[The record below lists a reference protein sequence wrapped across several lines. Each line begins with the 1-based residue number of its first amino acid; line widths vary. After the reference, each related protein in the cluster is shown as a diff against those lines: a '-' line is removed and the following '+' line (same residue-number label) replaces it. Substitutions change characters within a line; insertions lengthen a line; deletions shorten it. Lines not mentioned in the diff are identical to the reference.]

1 MIMSKLNPLH
11 TPEMIAQVISTTGE
25 YFDPKRGSGR
35 STALALHYISN
46 AIEHPLTRIIIKDH
60 IDSGEAHRRLAEIVK
75 MMIFKLGLK
84 HMYVWDQQGEGNR
97 VKFYV
102 SFGEPLNG

>member
-1 MIMSKLNPLH
+1 MSKLNPLH

-46 AIEHPLTRIIIKDH
+46 AIERPLTPIIIKDH
-60 IDSGEAHRRLAEIVK
+60 HDSVDADRQLAENVK
-75 MMIFKLGLK
+75 MMIFKLELK
-84 HMYVWDQQGEGNR
+84 HMYVWDQFREGDR

-102 SFGEPLNG
+102 SFGKSPNR

>member
-1 MIMSKLNPLH
+1 MSKLNPLH

-35 STALALHYISN
+35 STALALRYISN
-46 AIEHPLTRIIIKDH
+46 AIEHPLTPIIIKDH
-60 IDSGEAHRRLAEIVK
+60 HDSVQADRQLAEIVK
-75 MMIFKLGLK
+75 MMIFKLELK
-84 HMYVWDQQGEGNR
+84 HMYVWNQYHGGDR

-102 SFGEPLNG
+102 SFGKSPNR

>member
-1 MIMSKLNPLH
+1 MSKLNPLH
-11 TPEMIAQVISTTGE
+11 TPEMIMRMIAATGD

-46 AIEHPLTRIIIKDH
+46 AIEHPRAPIRIKDH
-60 IDSGEAHRRLAEIVK
+60 RDSCEADRKLAEIVK
-75 MMIFKLGLK
+75 MMILKLELK
-84 HMYVWDQQGEGNR
+84 HMYVWVQMHEGDR

-102 SFGEPLNG
+102 SFGESPNR

>member
-1 MIMSKLNPLH
+1 MSKLNPLH

-46 AIEHPLTRIIIKDH
+46 AIEHPRAPIRIKDH
-60 IDSGEAHRRLAEIVK
+60 HDSLEADRKLAESVK
-75 MMIFKLGLK
+75 KMILKLELK
-84 HMYVWDQQGEGNR
+84 HMYVWDEYENAL
-97 VKFYV
+97 KFYV
-102 SFGEPLNG
+102 SFGALPNR